1 MPDDPISPPA
11 TPPAAEPP
19 LLPAATT
26 PSSRRPLVWVAL
38 GAAALGVAGG
48 GAAAVALSGDSGP
61 ARVAVT
67 AAADDET
74 TPPADAEGDAAGAEC
89 APGEHRRPGAHGT
102 VTGVDGTTV
111 TIEDDEGTATTV
123 TTDDETNVLDVAE
136 GDVADIAEGDTV
148 VVMGETGDDEGVTA
162 RHVTDLG
169 TLDPEALHPGGP
181 RMGRDGAEAAP
192 DEAPGDEATPP
203 EGERRGDW
211 RMGPTTGT
219 VASVDGGTFTV
230 TTDDGDVAVTTT
242 DETAVT
248 VVTEIAVADLAE
260 GDTVAARG
268 ETDDEGT
275 VAADVIIRGELE
287 GGRPG
292 FGPGLGGPG
301 GPGGHGPGRWDHDGE
316 RPDGPPTDAPDP
328 DAPEAP
334 DDEGTTTT
342 TEA

>member
-11 TPPAAEPP
+11 TPPGAEPP
-19 LLPAATT
+19 PPAATT
-26 PSSRRPLVWVAL
+26 PSSRRPLLWVAL

-48 GAAAVALSGDSGP
+48 GAAAVALSDDPAP

-74 TPPADAEGDAAGAEC
+74 TPVAEGAEAEGDAADGEC
-89 APGEHRRPGAHGT
+89 VAPGEHRRPGAHGT
-102 VTGVDGTTV
+102 VTGVDGATV

-123 TTDDETNVLDVAE
+123 TTDDETTVLDVAE
-136 GDVADIAEGDTV
+136 GDAADVAEGDTV

-169 TLDPEALHPGGP
+169 TLDPEALHLGGPGGP
-181 RMGRDGAEAAP
+181 GGRGGPGMGREDGAEAAP
-192 DEAPGDEATPP
+192 DEAPDDEATPP
-203 EGERRGDW
+203 EGERPERLHM
-211 RMGPTTGT
+211 RATTGT
-219 VASVDGGTFTV
+219 VASVDGDTFTV
-230 TTDDGDVAVTTT
+230 TTDDGDVVVTTT

-248 VVTEIAVADLAE
+248 VVTEIAVSDLAE

-275 VAADVIIRGELE
+275 VAADVVIRGELE
-287 GGRPG
+287 AGRPG

-301 GPGGHGPGRWDHDGE
+301 GHGRWSDDGE
-316 RPDGPPTDAPDP
+316 RPDGPP
-328 DAPEAP
+328 E
-334 DDEGTTTT
+334 DEGTTTT